1 LLRFDPAVDI
11 DGLVAAAAQRGVP
24 LAVLD
29 MDADQ
34 SASLYPH
41 KLLLS
46 RPDQHVAWRGDKLP
60 KDPVG
65 LVDLIRGASNPA
77 S

>member
-1 LLRFDPAVDI
+1 M
-11 DGLVAAAAQRGVP
+11 AAAQQRGVP

-29 MDADQ
+29 VDADD

-41 KLLLS
+41 KLLIS
-46 RPDQHVAWRGDKLP
+46 RPDQNVAWRGDELP
-60 KDPVG
+60 QDPVG
-65 LVDLIRGASNPA
+65 LIDRLRGAFNPV